1 MSDTTPVTVHEDL
14 APVTNAGP
22 DVSGDTNGAIHL
34 NGSAP
39 DSENDPVTAHWTASD
54 PKCTFAD
61 ANALVTTITCTAEGD
76 YTATLSAKDAFHPAT
91 TDTAAVKVRDVRFPF
106 DYVVDATT
114 HLKKLNQDVVVP
126 TGTFKGVINLTTGAL
141 TGDIVLP
148 PAQTTL
154 SLAGFGLVT
163 ANMQIVERQ
172 AVTGTL
178 EPVDVRG
185 LGHRCVR
192 HQGRRARTR
201 RSRRP

>member
-1 MSDTTPVTVHEDL
+1 AAVNAAATTVTCTGLGTFTATLSATDGGPTVSDTTPVTVHEDL

-61 ANALVTTITCTAEGD
+61 ANALATTIICSAAGD
-76 YTATLSAKDAFHPAT
+76 RTRTLSAADAFRPAI

-114 HLKKLNQDVVVP
+114 HLK
-126 TGTFKGVINLTTGAL
+126 
-141 TGDIVLP
+141 
-148 PAQTTL
+148 
-154 SLAGFGLVT
+154 
-163 ANMQIVERQ
+163 
-172 AVTGTL
+172 
-178 EPVDVRG
+178 
-185 LGHRCVR
+185 
-192 HQGRRARTR
+192 
-201 RSRRP
+201 

>member
-1 MSDTTPVTVHEDL
+1 MHVRRRERARSPRSP
-14 APVTNAGP
+14 AR
-22 DVSGDTNGAIHL
+22 
-34 NGSAP
+34 
-39 DSENDPVTAHWTASD
+39 
-54 PKCTFAD
+54 
-61 ANALVTTITCTAEGD
+61 AEGD

-114 HLKKLNQDVVVP
+114 HLKKLNQDVTVP

-141 TGDIVLP
+141 TGDITLP

-163 ANMQIVERQ
+163 ANMQIVQRQ
-172 AVTGTL
+172 SVTGTL

-185 LGHRCVR
+185 LGHRGVR
-192 HQGRRARTR
+192 HPRRERVPDAR
-201 RSRRP
+201 RRP